1 MFMQTNSVPA
11 PLIPLSLYSLSSSS
25 PQLPHFWENL
35 PLLSKSRSSYW
46 RPGPAKTHQG
56 FPHTCSFLSHHH
68 HHHNHHHHH
77 YHHHHHQQCWFNI
90 QLDHEGP
97 LAGVPIVRS
106 PNPLASVWCHSWQLR
121 NLTRVPSILVPA
133 QDEEGK
139 NILENQKCFF
149 HLFQSAFFG
158 NFLFFGRLQLSVD
171 SRMDENWFLSQLRIT
186 ERERAVEY

>member
-1 MFMQTNSVPA
+1 MFMQTNSIA
-11 PLIPLSLYSLSSSS
+11 THLIPLSLYSLSSSS

-56 FPHTCSFLSHHH
+56 FPHTCSSLSHHH

-77 YHHHHHQQCWFNI
+77 STWSWRPTSRGSHSQ
-90 QLDHEGP
+90 
-97 LAGVPIVRS
+97 VPQPTCFCDAIHGSWGTWLGFPRS
-106 PNPLASVWCHSWQLR
+106 SSLLR
-121 NLTRVPSILVPA
+121 TKRVKIFW
-133 QDEEGK
+133 K
-139 NILENQKCFF
+139 TKKKI

-158 NFLFFGRLQLSVD
+158 NFLFSGRLQLSVD